1 MRPSAIAFF
10 VLAPFALIS
19 LPATAQTADER
30 ALWNSPVEPFRI
42 FGPLYY
48 VGTKEVSSFAIKTS
62 DGLIVLDGGLPE
74 TAPRIVASLG
84 KLGLKIADV
93 KVLLNSHSHFDHAG
107 GLAELKKLSGA
118 RMVASERDAAQLES
132 GGKGDFAWGDD
143 NLFPAVQVDRK
154 LKDGDTVTLGG
165 ITLTAHGTAGHTKG
179 CTTWTA
185 TFEEK
190 NVKGEIERRNA
201 VFVCSTSV
209 PDPENYRLAGN
220 PRYPEIASDY
230 ERTFKTL
237 RELPCDL
244 FLGAHGS
251 FFGLEQKAARLRAG
265 DRNAFV
271 DREGYRAY
279 LDKSEKRFRDLLAE
293 ARAAVSA
300 SSIPSNATMPNTLNR

>member
-1 MRPSAIAFF
+1 MRRFS
-10 VLAPFALIS
+10 FAL
-19 LPATAQTADER
+19 LLGGLLAAPALAQTADER

-62 DGLIVLDGGLPE
+62 AGLIVVDGGLPE

-84 KLGLKIADV
+84 KLGLKIGDV

-118 RMVASERDAAQLES
+118 RMMASERDAAQLES

-154 LKDGDTVTLGG
+154 LRDGETVTLGG
-165 ITLTAHGTAGHTKG
+165 VTLTAQGTAGHTKG

-185 TFEEK
+185 TFVET
-190 NVKGEIERRNA
+190 NAKGETERRNA
-201 VFVCSTSV
+201 VIVCSTSV
-209 PDPENYRLAGN
+209 PDPKNYRLAGN
-220 PRYPEIASDY
+220 PRYPEIAADY

-251 FFGLEQKAARLRAG
+251 FFGLEEKAARLRAG

-279 LDKSEKRFRDLLAE
+279 LDASEKRFRELLGQ
-293 ARAAVSA
+293 ARAAA
-300 SSIPSNATMPNTLNR
+300 KR